1 MRRVIMMIMVMMIA
15 MTVANAQS
23 MLDKAREKEFKT
35 KMKQLKKEKWQLFGS
50 SRTLEVLLLKH
61 YEKLEAT
68 ESGAYEVVGV
78 CSRYKL
84 DHLGH
89 SAAVANAYNQYAQN
103 ASNHVKGRLLSEMK
117 NNGADT
123 SKDVDA
129 FAAIYEAEVEKE
141 IRNDLQESFAIY
153 RELGKGEKTMQVFFV
168 VNADAATA
176 SRLRAME
183 NAIRESEAALHLSG
197 LAKEIAKESF

>member
-1 MRRVIMMIMVMMIA
+1 MMLMVMIMAVA
-15 MTVANAQS
+15 GANAQS
-23 MLDKAREKEFKT
+23 TAMQKALEKEYKA

-89 SAAVANAYNQYAQN
+89 SAAVANAYNQYAQD

-117 NNGADT
+117 NDGADT

-153 RELGKGEKTMQVFFV
+153 RELGKGEKTMQVFFI

-183 NAIRESEAALHLSG
+183 NAIRESEAALKLTG

>member
-1 MRRVIMMIMVMMIA
+1 MMLMVMIMAVA
-15 MTVANAQS
+15 GANAQS
-23 MLDKAREKEFKT
+23 TAMQKALEKEYKA
-35 KMKQLKKEKWQLFGS
+35 KMKQLKKEKWKLFAS
-50 SRTLEVLLLKH
+50 SRTLDVLLLQH
-61 YEKLEAT
+61 YEKLQAT

-89 SAAVANAYNQYAQN
+89 SAAVANAYNQYAQD
-103 ASNHVKGRLLSEMK
+103 ASNHVKGRLMSEMK
-117 NNGADT
+117 NDGADT

-153 RELGKGEKTMQVFFV
+153 RELGKGEKTMQVFFI

-183 NAIRESEAALHLSG
+183 NAIRESEAALKLTG

>member
-1 MRRVIMMIMVMMIA
+1 MMLMVMIMAVA
-15 MTVANAQS
+15 GANAQS
-23 MLDKAREKEFKT
+23 TAMQKALEKEYKA
-35 KMKQLKKEKWQLFGS
+35 KMKQLKKEKWKLFAS
-50 SRTLEVLLLKH
+50 SRTLDVLLLQH
-61 YEKLEAT
+61 YEKLQAT

-89 SAAVANAYNQYAQN
+89 SAAVANAYNRYAQD
-103 ASNHVKGRLLSEMK
+103 ASNHVKGRLMSEMK
-117 NNGADT
+117 NDGADT

-153 RELGKGEKTMQVFFV
+153 RELGKGEKTMQVFFI

-183 NAIRESEAALHLSG
+183 NAIRESEAALKLTG